1 MSRLLFYRQFACD
14 PHYNMAVDEWLFD
27 RARNAPGSL
36 FVRLYSW
43 AEGAITFGVNQDME
57 RAFDS
62 SQLNGTPVI
71 RRVTGGRA
79 LYHDCS
85 ELTYSIAVNLSGW
98 HGYEWATGRS
108 SFYRAV
114 AEALAEFVRVMGKDA
129 GYCRRSAESNSCSDF
144 FHKAACFASV
154 SRYEVLAEG
163 GKIVASA
170 ARRIEDTI
178 LQHGSIKLDGVA
190 QHPALYYPAVDGLSQ
205 SVCLQPLSGPR
216 WELACDIFPNV
227 LGRHLGIDLRRGEF
241 DLQESAELEGRA
253 RLVSE
258 TALRQRILLNS

>member
-1 MSRLLFYRQFACD
+1 MSRPLFYRQFACD

-27 RARNAPGSL
+27 RVHSVPGSL

-43 AEGAITFGVNQDME
+43 AKGTITFGVNQDME

-71 RRVTGGRA
+71 RRITGGRA

-85 ELTYSIAVNLSGW
+85 ELTYSIAVNLSGC
-98 HGYEWATGRS
+98 HGRAWATGRS

-114 AEALAEFVRVMGKDA
+114 AEALAKFVRVMGTDA
-129 GYCRRSAESNSCSDF
+129 DYCRRSAESNSRSDF

-154 SRYEVLAEG
+154 SRYEVLAKG

-170 ARRIEDTI
+170 ARQIGDTI

-190 QHPALYYPAVDGLSQ
+190 YHPALYCPTADGLSQ

-227 LGRHLGIDLRRGEF
+227 LGRHLGIDLWLSEF

-253 RLVSE
+253 RFVRE

>member
-1 MSRLLFYRQFACD
+1 MSRPLFYRQFACD

-27 RARNAPGSL
+27 RARGAPGSL

-43 AEGAITFGVNQDME
+43 AEGTITFGVNQDME

-62 SQLNGTPVI
+62 AQLNGIPVI
-71 RRVTGGRA
+71 RRITGGRA

-98 HGYEWATGRS
+98 HGRQWATGRS
-108 SFYRAV
+108 SFYGAV
-114 AEALAEFVRVMGKDA
+114 AEALAEFVTVMGKEA
-129 GYCRRSAESNSCSDF
+129 GYCRRSAENNSRSDF

-154 SRYEVLAEG
+154 SRYEVLAES

-170 ARRIEDTI
+170 ARQMGDTI

-190 QHPALYYPAVDGLSQ
+190 YHPALYYPTADGLSQ
-205 SVCLQPLSGPR
+205 SVGLQPLSGPR
-216 WELACDIFPNV
+216 WEQASNIFPDV

-241 DLQESAELEGRA
+241 DLQESAELESRA
-253 RLVSE
+253 RLVRE

>member
-27 RARNAPGSL
+27 RAHSAPGSL
-36 FVRLYSW
+36 FIRLYSW
-43 AEGAITFGVNQDME
+43 ARGAITFGVNQDME

-71 RRVTGGRA
+71 RRITGGRA

-98 HGYEWATGRS
+98 RGREWATDRS

-114 AEALAEFVRVMGKDA
+114 AEALAEFVTVMGKDA
-129 GYCRRSAESNSCSDF
+129 GYCRRSAESNSRSDF

-154 SRYEVLAEG
+154 SRYEVLAES

-170 ARRIEDTI
+170 ARQMGDTI
-178 LQHGSIKLDGVA
+178 VQHGSIKLDGVA
-190 QHPALYYPAVDGLSQ
+190 YHPALYYPVVDGLSH
-205 SVCLQPLSGPR
+205 SVGLQPLSGPR
-216 WELACDIFPNV
+216 WELASDIFPNV
-227 LGRHLGIDLRRGEF
+227 LSRHLGIDLRRGEF
-241 DLQESAELEGRA
+241 DLRESAELDSRA
-253 RLVSE
+253 KLVCG

>member
-1 MSRLLFYRQFACD
+1 
-14 PHYNMAVDEWLFD
+14 MAVDEWLFD
-27 RARNAPGSL
+27 RAHSVPGAL

-43 AEGAITFGVNQDME
+43 AEGTITFGVNQDME

-71 RRVTGGRA
+71 RRITGGRA
-79 LYHDCS
+79 LYHDWS
-85 ELTYSIAVNLSGW
+85 ELTYSIAVNLSEW
-98 HGYEWATGRS
+98 HGREWATGRS

-114 AEALAEFVRVMGKDA
+114 AEALAEFVTVMGTDA
-129 GYCRRSAESNSCSDF
+129 GYCRRSAESNSRSDF

-154 SRYEVLAEG
+154 SRYEVSTEG
-163 GKIVASA
+163 EKIVASA
-170 ARRIEDTI
+170 ARQIGDTI

-190 QHPALYYPAVDGLSQ
+190 YHPALYYPAADGLSH
-205 SVCLQPLSGPR
+205 SVDLQPLSGPR

-241 DLQESAELEGRA
+241 DFQETAELDSRA
-253 RLVSE
+253 KLVRE
-258 TALRQRILLNS
+258 TALRQRISLNS